1 MAALVQDLDVIVL
14 LVVPEKMYSLVIE
27 QDAMESLGQLGKE
40 IIKFINLETSIF
52 EIGLSFQ
59 KIIFLRLNI
68 SCTTCQLQWILCL
81 GYLLYYLGMFKTT
94 KMRNDEMVLQLA

>member
-1 MAALVQDLDVIVL
+1 MAAIVQDLDVIVL

-59 KIIFLRLNI
+59 KINFFEIEYFLHNL
-68 SCTTCQLQWILCL
+68 SVVVDVVPQLCA
-81 GYLLYYLGMFKTT
+81 LLSGH
-94 KMRNDEMVLQLA
+94 V

>member
-59 KIIFLRLNI
+59 KINFFEIEYFLHNL
-68 SCTTCQLQWILCL
+68 SVVV
-81 GYLLYYLGMFKTT
+81 
-94 KMRNDEMVLQLA
+94 DVVP